1 MQNHM
6 AGTGPPEAGGSAQG
20 ERDMAKRRRNGL
32 SRRSLLKGA
41 SALAMTSLAGPW
53 LVGRAGAVG
62 ATLRAGIT
70 GYDVINTLDPGKA
83 TLIPE
88 YYVIWAIFNGLLK
101 FDEKMEIVPDLAE
114 SYKVEPDGS
123 LEFKLHAN
131 VKFHDGSAMTS
142 EDVKFT
148 LERLLDDKFASP
160 NRSKVSAIDQVTAV
174 DPTTVRIKTKEPF
187 APLLTFLTNARTGT
201 QILPKGAVE
210 RMGAEAFGRKP
221 IGTGAFMVKEW
232 TAKERVALEASPH
245 YFYQGLPKLGAVE
258 MPLIPEESSGVTAL
272 LGNQIDLTST
282 APFAD
287 VPELE
292 KRTDIK
298 VFRQAGLNT
307 RFIALNHRKPPFDDV
322 HFRRAVSLAFDREAM
337 VKVVLFGEGVSS
349 HGLIPP
355 SLKFAYDPKPR
366 ELTTFNAARA
376 KEELGKSKYKAGTEA
391 AILTWGAGWW
401 KRVAEVWT
409 AQVNQTLGTVLRVE
423 VTEANTVYARQR
435 AGDFQGSVWGWLGF
449 VDPDEYLYDVL
460 YSKGYRN
467 FQGYSNPKLDDILV
481 KARQELDRGKR
492 GQLYKE
498 AEAMMIEDMPIVPC
512 FCSNVHNLASTKVS
526 GFVQLPYSNYGD
538 TFQSI
543 SIA

>member
-1 MQNHM
+1 
-6 AGTGPPEAGGSAQG
+6 
-20 ERDMAKRRRNGL
+20 MAKRRRNGL

-210 RMGAEAFGRKP
+210 QMGAEAFGRKP

-245 YFYQGLPKLGAVE
+245 YFYLGLPKLGAVE

-292 KRTDIK
+292 KRTDIR

-376 KEELGKSKYKAGTEA
+376 KEELAKSKYKAGTEA

-467 FQGYSNPKLDDILV
+467 FQGYSNPKLDDLLV

>member
-1 MQNHM
+1 
-6 AGTGPPEAGGSAQG
+6 
-20 ERDMAKRRRNGL
+20 MAKRRRNGL

-53 LVGRAGAVG
+53 LVGRAGAAG

-210 RMGAEAFGRKP
+210 QMGAEAFGRKP

-292 KRTDIK
+292 KRTDIR

-376 KEELGKSKYKAGTEA
+376 KEELAKSKYKAGTEA

-467 FQGYSNPKLDDILV
+467 FQGYSNPKLDDLLV

>member
-1 MQNHM
+1 
-6 AGTGPPEAGGSAQG
+6 
-20 ERDMAKRRRNGL
+20 MAKRLQTEL
-32 SRRSLLKGA
+32 SRRTLLKRA
-41 SALAMTSLAGPW
+41 TALSVAGLAAPW
-53 LVGRAGAVG
+53 LVGRASATG

-88 YYVIWAIFNGLLK
+88 FYVIWAIFNGLLK
-101 FDEKMEIVPDLAE
+101 FDEKMEVVPDLAE
-114 SYKVEPDGS
+114 SYKVATDGS
-123 LEFKLHAN
+123 LEFKLRPN
-131 VKFHDGSAMTS
+131 VKFHDGSTMTS

-174 DPTTVRIKTKEPF
+174 DATTVRIKTKEPF

-201 QILPKGAVE
+201 QILPKKIVE
-210 RMGAEAFGRKP
+210 AMGAEDFGRKP
-221 IGTGAFMVKEW
+221 IGTGAFMLKEW
-232 TAKERVALEASPH
+232 IAKERVVLEASPH
-245 YFYQGLPKLGAVE
+245 YFYPGLPKLGMID

-287 VPELE
+287 IPELE
-292 KRTDIK
+292 KRKDIK
-298 VFRQAGLNT
+298 VFKQPGLNT

-322 HFRRAVSLAFDREAM
+322 HFRRAVSLAFDRNAM
-337 VKVVLFGEGVSS
+337 VKVVLFGEGVPS

-366 ELTTFNAARA
+366 ELTTFNPQRA
-376 KEELGKSKYKAGTEA
+376 KEEFAKSKYKAGTEA
-391 AILTWGAGWW
+391 PILTWGAGWW
-401 KRVAEVWT
+401 KRIVEVWV
-409 AQVNQTLGTVLRVE
+409 AQVNQTLGTKLTVE

-460 YSKGYRN
+460 YTNAYRN
-467 FQGYSNPKLDDILV
+467 FQGYSNPKLDELLV
-481 KARQELDRGKR
+481 KARQELDRTKR
-492 GQLYKE
+492 GELYME
-498 AEAMMIEDMPIVPC
+498 AEAMMIEDMPVIPC
-512 FCSNVHNLASTKVS
+512 FCSNVHNLASIRIS

-538 TFQSI
+538 TFQNLT
-543 SIA
+543 IA